1 MTNNPSQP
9 TGTPVKSSPSK
20 QPKDVAP
27 KGELPA
33 RPLSSAEKK
42 LIQDLAGQYAG
53 IGFLVTGFDA
63 YTGVML
69 IKEAEKRATELV
81 NVARHHKKMME
92 FLKRLAAGNDYMT
105 CILGHGIMLYAIAS
119 HFGRVPQTPI
129 LAAMGLSEE
138 QILAPPPGMAEMMN
152 GHAPDLAY
160 AGS

>member
-1 MTNNPSQP
+1 MTTNPTPP
-9 TGTPVKSSPSK
+9 TGGSARSAAAK
-20 QPKDVAP
+20 KDVAP
-27 KGELPA
+27 KGEQPQPG

-42 LIQDLAGQYAG
+42 LVQDLAGQYAG

-63 YTGVML
+63 YTGVVL

-105 CILGHGIMLYAIAS
+105 CLLGHGIMIYAIAS

-129 LAAMGLSEE
+129 LTAMGLSEA
-138 QILAPPPGMAEMMN
+138 QVLAPPPGMEEMLN
-152 GHAPDLAY
+152 GHTPDLAY
-160 AGS
+160 AGN